1 MPDPRVPTS
10 LSTALKQLREELA
23 HVNATIWALECM
35 QGGEKPSPKRQRIV
49 KSGQVKAIPSEHADL
64 IKPKQ
69 PAKPLA
75 DDYADIHLA
84 SLWSPDEDSWI
95 AFMRNVIR
103 LPMWM
108 LPVVQR
114 VIRRR
119 AWRKAAFPIEQIRAA
134 SNREIARLG
143 LRGE

>member
-1 MPDPRVPTS
+1 MPDPDVPTS
-10 LSTALKQLREELA
+10 LSTTLEQLREELA
-23 HVNATIWALECM
+23 HINATILALERM
-35 QGGEKPSPKRQRIV
+35 QGGEKPSPKRRVIV
-49 KSGQVKAIPSEHADL
+49 NGGQVKAIPNEYADL

-75 DDYADIHLA
+75 DDYAEIHMA

-95 AFMRNVIR
+95 AFMRNLIR
-103 LPMWM
+103 LPAWM

-119 AWRKAAFPIEQIRAA
+119 AWRKAANPLEQIRAA
-134 SNREIARLG
+134 SNREAARLG